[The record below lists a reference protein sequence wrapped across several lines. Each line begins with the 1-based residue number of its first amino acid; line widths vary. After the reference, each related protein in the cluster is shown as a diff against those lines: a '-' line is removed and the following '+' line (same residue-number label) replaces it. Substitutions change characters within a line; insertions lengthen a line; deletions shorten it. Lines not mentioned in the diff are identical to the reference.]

1 MEWIIDNWSLI
12 ITVVAVVVYFLLN
25 GKRSV
30 IEFLLQ
36 AVVMAEKDL
45 GGGGTGKI
53 KLSVVYGNFIE
64 KYPILSKII
73 PFPVFSAWVDVVL
86 EDMKDIL
93 SKNKKAR
100 AYVENEK
107 ETL

>member
-1 MEWIIDNWSLI
+1 MEWIINNWSLI
-12 ITVVAVVVYFLLN
+12 VTVVAVVVYFLLN

-30 IEFLLQ
+30 IEFLLK
-36 AVVMAEKDL
+36 AVFMAEKDW
-45 GGGGTGKI
+45 GSGTGRI
-53 KLSVVYGNFIE
+53 KLSEVYGNFIE
-64 KYPILSKII
+64 KYPIFSKII
-73 PFPVFSAWVDVVL
+73 PFPVFSAWVDAVL

-93 SKNKKAR
+93 SKNEKAR

>member
-12 ITVVAVVVYFLLN
+12 ITVLAVVVYFLLN

-30 IEFLLQ
+30 MEFLLQ
-36 AVVMAEKDL
+36 AVIMAERDL
-45 GGGGTGKI
+45 GSGTGKI

-64 KYPILSKII
+64 KYPIFSKII
-73 PFPVFSAWVDVVL
+73 PFPVFSAWVDAVL
-86 EDMKDIL
+86 EDMMDIL
-93 SKNKKAR
+93 SNNKKAR

-107 ETL
+107 EAL

>member
-1 MEWIIDNWSLI
+1 MEWITNNWSLI

-30 IEFLLQ
+30 IEFLLE
-36 AVVMAEKDL
+36 AVFRAEKDL
-45 GGGGTGKI
+45 GGGTGRI

>member
-1 MEWIIDNWSLI
+1 MEWITNNWSLI

-36 AVVMAEKDL
+36 AVIMAEKDL
-45 GGGGTGKI
+45 GSGTGKI

-64 KYPILSKII
+64 KYPIFSKII
-73 PFPVFSAWVDVVL
+73 PFPVFSAWVDAVL

-93 SKNKKAR
+93 LKNEKAK

>member
-1 MEWIIDNWSLI
+1 MEWIINNWSLI
-12 ITVVAVVVYFLLN
+12 VTVLAVAVYFLLN

-30 IEFLLQ
+30 VEFLLQ
-36 AVVMAEKDL
+36 AVFMAEKDL
-45 GGGGTGKI
+45 GSGTGKI

-64 KYPILSKII
+64 KYPIFSKII
-73 PFPVFSAWVDVVL
+73 PFPVFSAWVDAVL

-93 SKNKKAR
+93 SKNEKAK

-107 ETL
+107 KTL

>member
-1 MEWIIDNWSLI
+1 MEWITNNWSLI

-25 GKRSV
+25 GRRSV

-36 AVVMAEKDL
+36 AVIMAEKDL
-45 GGGGTGKI
+45 GSGTGKI

-64 KYPILSKII
+64 KYPIFSKII
-73 PFPVFSAWVDVVL
+73 PFPVFSAWVDAVL

-93 SKNKKAR
+93 LKNEKAK

>member
-1 MEWIIDNWSLI
+1 MEWIINNWSLI

-30 IEFLLQ
+30 VEFLLQ

-45 GGGGTGKI
+45 GSGTGKI

-64 KYPILSKII
+64 KYPIFSKII
-73 PFPVFSAWVDVVL
+73 PFPVFSAWVDAVL
-86 EDMKDIL
+86 EGF
-93 SKNKKAR
+93 
-100 AYVENEK
+100 
-107 ETL
+107 

>member
-1 MEWIIDNWSLI
+1 MEWITNNWSLI
-12 ITVVAVVVYFLLN
+12 ITVVAVIVYFLLN

-36 AVVMAEKDL
+36 AVIMAEKDL
-45 GGGGTGKI
+45 GSGTGKI

-64 KYPILSKII
+64 KYPIFSKII
-73 PFPVFSAWVDVVL
+73 PFPVFSAWVDAVL

-93 SKNKKAR
+93 LKNEKAK

>member
-1 MEWIIDNWSLI
+1 MEWITNNWSLI
-12 ITVVAVVVYFLLN
+12 ITVVAVIVYFLLN

-36 AVVMAEKDL
+36 AVIMAEKDL
-45 GGGGTGKI
+45 GSGTGKI

-64 KYPILSKII
+64 KYPIFSKII
-73 PFPVFSAWVDVVL
+73 PFPVFSAWVDAVL
-86 EDMKDIL
+86 IDMMDIL
-93 SKNKKAR
+93 LKNEKAR
-100 AYVENEK
+100 DYVENKK

>member
-1 MEWIIDNWSLI
+1 MEWITNNWSLI
-12 ITVVAVVVYFLLN
+12 ITVLAVAVYFLLN

-30 IEFLLQ
+30 MEFLLQ
-36 AVVMAEKDL
+36 AVIMAERDL
-45 GGGGTGKI
+45 GSGTGKI

-64 KYPILSKII
+64 KYPIFSKII
-73 PFPVFSAWVDVVL
+73 PFPVFSAWVDAVL

-93 SKNKKAR
+93 LKNEKAK

-107 ETL
+107 EAL

>member
-1 MEWIIDNWSLI
+1 MEWVINNWSLI
-12 ITVVAVVVYFLLN
+12 VTVVAVAVYFLLN

-30 IEFLLQ
+30 VEFLLQ

-45 GGGGTGKI
+45 GSGTGKI

-64 KYPILSKII
+64 KYPIFSKII
-73 PFPVFSAWVDVVL
+73 PFSVFSAWVDAVL

-93 SKNKKAR
+93 SKNEKAK

>member
-1 MEWIIDNWSLI
+1 MEWITNNWSLI

-36 AVVMAEKDL
+36 AVIMAEKDL
-45 GGGGTGKI
+45 GSGTGKI

-64 KYPILSKII
+64 KYPIFSKII
-73 PFPVFSAWVDVVL
+73 PFSVFSAWVDAVL
-86 EDMKDIL
+86 VDMMDIL
-93 SKNKKAR
+93 LKNEKAR
-100 AYVENEK
+100 DYVENKK

>member
-1 MEWIIDNWSLI
+1 MEWVINNWSLI
-12 ITVVAVVVYFLLN
+12 VTVVAVAVYFLLN

-30 IEFLLQ
+30 VEFLLQ

-45 GGGGTGKI
+45 GSGTGKI

-64 KYPILSKII
+64 KYPIFSKII
-73 PFPVFSAWVDVVL
+73 PFSVFSAWVDAVL

-93 SKNKKAR
+93 SKNEKAK

-107 ETL
+107 EAL

>member
-1 MEWIIDNWSLI
+1 MEWIINNWSLI
-12 ITVVAVVVYFLLN
+12 VTVLAVAVYFLLN

-30 IEFLLQ
+30 IKFLLK
-36 AVVMAEKDL
+36 AVFMAEKDW
-45 GGGGTGKI
+45 GSGTGRI
-53 KLSVVYGNFIE
+53 KLSEVYGNFIE
-64 KYPILSKII
+64 KYPIFSKII
-73 PFPVFSAWVDVVL
+73 PFPVFSAWVDAVL

-93 SKNKKAR
+93 SKNEKVR

>member
-1 MEWIIDNWSLI
+1 MEWIINNWSLI
-12 ITVVAVVVYFLLN
+12 ITVLAVVVYFLLN

-30 IEFLLQ
+30 VEFLLQ

-45 GGGGTGKI
+45 GSGTGKI

-64 KYPILSKII
+64 KYPIFSKII
-73 PFPVFSAWVDVVL
+73 PFPVFSAWVDAVL

-93 SKNKKAR
+93 SKNEKAK

-107 ETL
+107 EAL

>member
-1 MEWIIDNWSLI
+1 MEWIINNWSLI
-12 ITVVAVVVYFLLN
+12 VTVLAVAVYFLLN

-30 IEFLLQ
+30 IEFLLK
-36 AVVMAEKDL
+36 AVFMAEKDW
-45 GGGGTGKI
+45 GSGTGRI
-53 KLSVVYGNFIE
+53 KLSEVYGNFIE
-64 KYPILSKII
+64 KYPIFSKII
-73 PFPVFSAWVDVVL
+73 PFPVFSAWVDAVL

-93 SKNKKAR
+93 SKNEKVR

>member
-1 MEWIIDNWSLI
+1 MEWITNNWSLI
-12 ITVVAVVVYFLLN
+12 ITVVAVIVYFLLN

-36 AVVMAEKDL
+36 AVIMAEKDL
-45 GGGGTGKI
+45 GSGTGKI

-64 KYPILSKII
+64 KYPIFSKII
-73 PFPVFSAWVDVVL
+73 PFSVFSAWVDAVL
-86 EDMKDIL
+86 VDMMDIL
-93 SKNKKAR
+93 LKNEKAR
-100 AYVENEK
+100 DYVENKK

>member
-1 MEWIIDNWSLI
+1 MEWIINNWSLI
-12 ITVVAVVVYFLLN
+12 VTVLAVAVYFLLN

-30 IEFLLQ
+30 IAFLLE
-36 AVVMAEKDL
+36 AVVRAEKDL
-45 GGGGTGKI
+45 GSGTGRI

-73 PFPVFSAWVDVVL
+73 PFPVFSAWVDAVL

-93 SKNKKAR
+93 SKNEKVR

>member
-1 MEWIIDNWSLI
+1 MEWITNNWSLI
-12 ITVVAVVVYFLLN
+12 ITVVAVIVYFLLN

-36 AVVMAEKDL
+36 AVIMAEKDL
-45 GGGGTGKI
+45 GSGTGKI

-64 KYPILSKII
+64 KYPIFSKII
-73 PFPVFSAWVDVVL
+73 PFPVFSAWVDAVL

-93 SKNKKAR
+93 LKNEKAK

-107 ETL
+107 EAL

>member
-1 MEWIIDNWSLI
+1 MEWIINNWSLI
-12 ITVVAVVVYFLLN
+12 VTVLAVAVYFLLN

-30 IEFLLQ
+30 VEFLLQ

-45 GGGGTGKI
+45 GSGTGKI

-64 KYPILSKII
+64 KYPIFSKII
-73 PFPVFSAWVDVVL
+73 PFPVFSAWVDAVL

-93 SKNKKAR
+93 SKNEKAK

-107 ETL
+107 EAL

>member
-1 MEWIIDNWSLI
+1 MEWITNNWSLI
-12 ITVVAVVVYFLLN
+12 ITVVAVIVYFLLN

-30 IEFLLQ
+30 IAFLLE
-36 AVVMAEKDL
+36 AVVRAEKDL
-45 GGGGTGKI
+45 GSGTGRI

-73 PFPVFSAWVDVVL
+73 PFPVFSAWVDAVL

-93 SKNKKAR
+93 SKNEKVR

>member
-1 MEWIIDNWSLI
+1 MEWIINNWSLI
-12 ITVVAVVVYFLLN
+12 VTVLAVAVYFLLN

-30 IEFLLQ
+30 IAFLLK
-36 AVVMAEKDL
+36 AVFMAEKDW
-45 GGGGTGKI
+45 GSGTGRI
-53 KLSVVYGNFIE
+53 KLSEVYGNFIE

>member
-1 MEWIIDNWSLI
+1 MEWITNNWSLI
-12 ITVVAVVVYFLLN
+12 ITVVAVIVYFLLN

-36 AVVMAEKDL
+36 AVIMAEKDL
-45 GGGGTGKI
+45 GSGTGKI

-64 KYPILSKII
+64 KYPIFSKII
-73 PFPVFSAWVDVVL
+73 PFSVFSAWVDAVL
-86 EDMKDIL
+86 IDMMDIL
-93 SKNKKAR
+93 LKNEKAR
-100 AYVENEK
+100 DYVENKK

>member
-1 MEWIIDNWSLI
+1 MEWIINNWSLI

-30 IEFLLQ
+30 VEFLLQ

-45 GGGGTGKI
+45 GSGTGKI

-64 KYPILSKII
+64 KYPIFSKII
-73 PFPVFSAWVDVVL
+73 PFPVFSAWVDAVL

-93 SKNKKAR
+93 SKNEKAK

-107 ETL
+107 EAL

>member
-1 MEWIIDNWSLI
+1 MEWIINNWSLI

-36 AVVMAEKDL
+36 AVIMAEKDL
-45 GGGGTGKI
+45 GSGTGKI

-64 KYPILSKII
+64 KYPIFSKII
-73 PFPVFSAWVDVVL
+73 PFPVFSAWVDAVL
-86 EDMKDIL
+86 VDMMDIL
-93 SKNKKAR
+93 LKNEKAR
-100 AYVENEK
+100 DYVENKK